1 VNLRL
6 WTIAALLAVSG
17 CGNGDQDPRANHL
30 GSSVTGYLLVVPD
43 QPVRVCEAL
52 KGSPPQICEGESTV
66 VTGLDPDDVNELQA
80 SGELQ
85 WTTKPVTLYGDLSD
99 RQLTVP
105 VRPRGP
111 AVIGQVHAGPTCPGQ
126 LSPTPDPSCAPITVA
141 DAPITIRNANG
152 SVVTRLVTDVTG
164 RFAVAL
170 TPGTYRIEPGRVET
184 FLGQADPTT
193 VTIHDTPV
201 EIQLMYDTGIR

>member
-1 VNLRL
+1 VNLGY

-17 CGNGDQDPRANHL
+17 CGNGDQDAKADHL
-30 GSSVTGYLLVVPD
+30 GSSVTGYLLVVPG
-43 QPVRVCEAL
+43 QPVRMCKAL
-52 KGSPPQICEGESTV
+52 GGSPPQTCEGEFTV

-80 SGELQ
+80 SGDLQ
-85 WTTKPVTLYGDLSD
+85 WTTKPVSLYGDLSD

-111 AVIGQVHAGPTCPGQ
+111 AVSGQVLAGPTCPVE
-126 LSPTPDPSCAPITVA
+126 LSPPDPSCAPITVA
-141 DAPITIRNANG
+141 DAPIAIRNAKG
-152 SVVTRLVTDVTG
+152 EVVTTLVTDVTG

-170 TPGTYRIEPGRVET
+170 TPGTYTIEPGRVET